1 MSEDKE
7 WKQTKEVV
15 SRLKEPYE
23 LKIKHYRYETKDRLV
38 DGHVI
43 ELRLH
48 LNDEKIDS
56 MRNPE
61 REVMQIISNGIWL
74 IENPMKSKYLGAT
87 VSEETE

>member
-1 MSEDKE
+1 MNDDKE

-15 SRLKEPYE
+15 SRLKEPYK

-43 ELRLH
+43 ELELN
-48 LNDEKIDS
+48 LNDEKIDI

-74 IENPMKSKYLGAT
+74 IENPMKSKYLGAI
-87 VSEETE
+87 VTEIKE